1 MISLE
6 KIKIL
11 TPLQKLSKNV
21 ENFIKLIDATGFE
34 KLPKSNKLSNL
45 VTLLGIHRYQAD
57 NYRISKNNQSY
68 CSKRESL
75 LSTTDLHVE
84 HEDQEERDGKSEDKA
99 VEGEGRL
106 AVEDVRPL
114 SLHGARVRVVLL
126 LLVVVVEGPEDV
138 AALASLRLGD
148 RGGVHEDR
156 NLTTSKQIFFCEI

>member
-1 MISLE
+1 M
-6 KIKIL
+6 
-11 TPLQKLSKNV
+11 
-21 ENFIKLIDATGFE
+21 
-34 KLPKSNKLSNL
+34 
-45 VTLLGIHRYQAD
+45 
-57 NYRISKNNQSY
+57 
-68 CSKRESL
+68 
-75 LSTTDLHVE
+75 STTDLHVE